1 MALNHVLG
9 EMIGDLGGAYRVA
22 PVAKW
27 QDTELWSKAAE
38 AAAEAF
44 LKSGSLWP
52 VQFTG
57 ILVQEYPITNKLAFV
72 FEATVRNAPMLYP
85 YVWELQP
92 EVISEFVNTGR
103 WQRHQEH

>member
-1 MALNHVLG
+1 MALNTILG

-27 QDTELWSKAAE
+27 QDTELWSNAAE
-38 AAAEAF
+38 AAAQAF
-44 LKSGSLWP
+44 LKAGSLWP

-57 ILVQEYPITNKLAFV
+57 VMVQEYPVSNKLAFV
-72 FEATVRNAPMLYP
+72 FEATVQNTPMVCP
-85 YVWELQP
+85 IVWDLKP
-92 EVISEFVNTGR
+92 EVISEFVTTGR